1 MEHTDCLCL
10 KGIRGYGYT
19 GVFSEEKFLGQW
31 FETDLHINL
40 DLRQAG
46 QSDDLSDTLH
56 YGEVITQ
63 VQDILSR
70 SHFDLIERLATV
82 IAEAVLAYPQV
93 QQVKVCLTKVTP
105 PIPDFSGQV
114 QVEIVRSKGSEDA

>member
-1 MEHTDCLCL
+1 MGSTDWLHI
-10 KGIRGYGYT
+10 KGIRGFGYT
-19 GVFSEEKFLGQW
+19 GVFSEEKVLGQW

-40 DLRQAG
+40 DLSQSG

-56 YGEVITQ
+56 YVEVVTQ
-63 VQDILSR
+63 VQAILR
-70 SHFDLIERLATV
+70 QSHFDLIERLATV
-82 IAEAVLAYPQV
+82 IAEAVLVYPQV

-114 QVEIVRSKGSEDA
+114 QVELVRSKES